1 MSALFNKKTTTPS
14 PPPEPTPI
22 MTANI
27 NNASGEASTPQNA
40 QITPVQPPEQIQPPV
55 MQRAPTPEELR
66 VQELVKIINTE
77 YGGDVV
83 FALFGELRRLNE
95 LAEAQS

>member
-1 MSALFNKKTTTPS
+1 MSALFNKKTTAPS
-14 PPPEPTPI
+14 PPPEPTPV

-27 NNASGEASTPQNA
+27 NSGGTSTPQTA
-40 QITPVQPPEQIQPPV
+40 QTTPVQPPEPIQPP
-55 MQRAPTPEELR
+55 MQRAPTPEELKI
-66 VQELVKIINTE
+66 QELVGIINKE

-83 FALFGELRRLNE
+83 FALFGELRKLNE